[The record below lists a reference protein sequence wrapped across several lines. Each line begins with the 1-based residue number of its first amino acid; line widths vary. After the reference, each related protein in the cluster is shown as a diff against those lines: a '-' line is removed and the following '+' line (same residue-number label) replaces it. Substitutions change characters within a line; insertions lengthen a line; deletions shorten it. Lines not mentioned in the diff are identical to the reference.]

1 MTDDGQFTADE
12 DAAADTMIAVSAVPP
27 DPISTGGQGAGSVPL
42 SLVDPT
48 VARLLVL
55 LVCHSSLRAQA
66 SSVLAAVRVGLD
78 LDPTLDDVATVVG
91 PEVGKAGL
99 LKVGARALARRV
111 RQSFLAEVPNWT
123 VASTDRTT
131 LGVVVV
137 GSSRAQTEEL
147 LESLTDSPEF
157 ATLPLRLRGLA
168 LDGKANPTDPRVMAL
183 PPGSP
188 TRIDEAVLRLIRD
201 IVAEAESDPGGLLS
215 VSHLTAMTGVSPRL
229 TDRVAPPDHENPS
242 SAVGTLR
249 GATDERY
256 LVAPDGGTVEVA
268 YLAVASGL
276 ESRPKNVWA
285 RETELAVALD
295 QMLHRLSPANLGQ
308 TWVIQMGLAREPL
321 VVLGGTL
328 DTKSLHSP
336 GSAHLDLPN
345 EIQRITRTVREV
357 SDSYTRRGMSTTPP
371 VVIVIL
377 PPMPARGLRLQQAL
391 DRLGAIS
398 NAAWIVVADDENAG
412 LRGLPPNLVFYDKP
426 DVVHEVAHSTF
437 AARAEKSS
445 ETPQDAADIEP
456 ESLVH
461 EANSIEPLKTLTTQ
475 EGPHP

>member
-1 MTDDGQFTADE
+1 MTDDGHFTTDE
-12 DAAADTMIAVSAVPP
+12 DAAADTMIAVSVAPP

-42 SLVDPT
+42 ALVDPT
-48 VARLLVL
+48 VVKLLVL

-66 SSVLAAVRVGLD
+66 SSILAAVRVGLD
-78 LDPTLDDVATVVG
+78 LDPTLDDVATVFG

-99 LKVGARALARRV
+99 LKVGARALPRRV
-111 RQSFLAEVPNWT
+111 RQSFVAEVPNWPL
-123 VASTDRTT
+123 ASTDRTT

-137 GSSRAQTEEL
+137 GSSGAQTEEL

-157 ATLPLRLRGLA
+157 ATLPLRLRGLS
-168 LDGKANPTDPRVMAL
+168 LDGKANPTDPRVMSL
-183 PPGSP
+183 PPRSP

-201 IVAEAESDPGGLLS
+201 IFAEAESDPGGLLS
-215 VSHLTAMTGVSPRL
+215 VSHLAAMTGVSPRL
-229 TDRVAPPDHENPS
+229 TDRVAPPDHESPS

-256 LVAPDGGTVEVA
+256 LVAPDGDTVEVA

-276 ESRPKNVWA
+276 ESRPKNVWT

-321 VVLGGTL
+321 VVRGGTL
-328 DTKSLHSP
+328 DSP
-336 GSAHLDLPN
+336 GSAHLDLPD
-345 EIQRITRTVREV
+345 EIQRITRTVGEV
-357 SDSYTRRGMSTTPP
+357 SDSYTRRGMSTTPAT
-371 VVIVIL
+371 VVVIL
-377 PPMPARGLRLQQAL
+377 PPMPARGLGLQRAL

-398 NAAWIVVADDENAG
+398 HAAWIVVAHDENGG
-412 LRGLPPNLVFYDKP
+412 LRGLPQNLVFHDKP

-437 AARAEKSS
+437 AARAENSS

-456 ESLVH
+456 ESLEH
-461 EANSIEPLKTLTTQ
+461 EANSIETLGTLTTQ
-475 EGPHP
+475 EGPQP